1 MQRQKPKTYDAKI
14 DGCEVRVT
22 VPEDQTPQE
31 TLIVALQDS
40 LSPQAVAA
48 IVAFLQPARTA
59 SENVNTQ
66 IRWFADVLVETVG
79 GHDAI
84 SDLCDEV
91 GL

>member
-1 MQRQKPKTYDAKI
+1 LLPTAACSLYIPRPETTP
-14 DGCEVRVT
+14 VT
-22 VPEDQTPQE
+22 VPEDQTHKE
-31 TLIVALQDS
+31 VLVAALQDS

-59 SENVNTQ
+59 SEDVNTQ

-84 SDLCDEV
+84 SGLCDEV